1 MNRVLNEK
9 DYQRHIISY
18 LVSQNGY
25 IERKAAQ
32 YDKGLAMDREVLFHF
47 LEDTQVEAMAAL
59 RKIYGPQTEQTIL
72 STINMQ
78 MTSASSSQIE
88 TLKSGIEL
96 NGHHLTLLYGQP
108 ATRINPDL
116 WALYEKNIFSVMEEV
131 WINDKQRIDLVIF
144 VNGIAV
150 ISFEL
155 KCEMSGQDYRDAV
168 RQYSEDRDARN
179 RLFLFKAGT
188 IVNFAMDLNECWM
201 TTKLDGVNTRF
212 IPFNRGRGEGVNAGA
227 GNLLED
233 GVNDFPTHYVWD
245 DVLKKDSLIE
255 LITKFCFVQRKEETD
270 ETTGKKKIKESVIFP
285 RYHQRDAVHA
295 LLDDVFVNHTSK
307 NYLIQHS
314 AGSGKTNT
322 ITWLAHRLS
331 SQHDANDEII
341 YDNVLIVT
349 DKIVV
354 DRQLQNAVKSIDH
367 KTGLIRTIG
376 DRQTSEDLA
385 DALRGNTKI
394 IVTTIQKF
402 LYVNFFKL
410 VQDLEQKRFAVI
422 IDEAHSST
430 AGQDMGALSKVLGS
444 GNDSDIADADDAI
457 EAEVLR
463 HGRQPNVSIFAFTAT
478 PKHMTLKLFGQ
489 PSPSPEGEMKYRAF
503 HLYSMKQAIEEEYI
517 LDVLTNY
524 IEYKTY
530 YQLSKTIEDDPVLR
544 TDKAKRAI
552 ARFVDTAEEN
562 VGQRVNIIVEH
573 FRTTVLK
580 EVGPWAKA
588 MVITASREA
597 AVRYRQALED
607 YITRHGYT
615 DVKALVAFSGKVT
628 IEEENGEKKE
638 YTEAGMNGISED
650 RLVKE
655 FDKDLGSGGYNVLL
669 VANKY
674 QVGFDQP
681 KLCAMYVLKKLK
693 GVNAVQTLSRLN
705 RPCPPFDK
713 KVFVMDF
720 VNTCDDMEK
729 AFAPYYTTTLLSN
742 DVNVGQLRELE
753 NKIDGYCVLDDR
765 DIETVAQIIYNPEG
779 KRATAK
785 DDLRVTQCIRR
796 AINTLKKQY
805 DEERQKEFQK
815 SCRGFVRLYTFLSLA
830 SSFGDAELH
839 KKYIFIE
846 LLLKNLINGNNCG
859 VNLKDKINASNFVQQ
874 NQGDHGNKKGHAS
887 APDIRLSAVK
897 ITLTESEEE
906 KLSVIIEEI
915 NARAGKGMDADVLT
929 KALLQIKD
937 LLLKSEKLRASAKNN
952 TEQDFAFSFY
962 DDTDDALIEGLS
974 QNQEFFTM
982 LLNNDDVKRSVLG
995 IFLHDV
1001 YQQLREG
1008 E

>member
-9 DYQRHIISY
+9 DYQKYIIDF
-18 LVSQNGY
+18 LVKENNY

-32 YDKGLAMDREVLFHF
+32 YDKGFAMDTELLFRF
-47 LEDTQVEAMAAL
+47 LNDTQMEDMVAL
-59 RKIYGPQTEQTIL
+59 RKIYGAQTEQTIL
-72 STINMQ
+72 SAINSQ
-78 MTSASSSQIE
+78 MTSPTSSQIE
-88 TLKSGIEL
+88 TLKGGVEL
-96 NGHHLTLLYGQP
+96 NGRHLTLLYGRP
-108 ATRINPDL
+108 ASRINEDL
-116 WALYEKNIFSVMEEV
+116 WKLYDINIFSVMQEV

-168 RQYSEDRDARN
+168 RQYSEDRDSKN

-201 TTKLDGVNTRF
+201 TTKLESTNTRF
-212 IPFNRGRGEGVNAGA
+212 IPFNRGRGKGVNAGA
-227 GNLLED
+227 GNPLED
-233 GVNDFPTHYVWD
+233 GIDDYPVHYMWD
-245 DVLKKDSLIE
+245 DILTKDSLVE
-255 LITKFCFVQRKEETD
+255 LITKFCFVERKEEKD

-285 RYHQRDAVHA
+285 RYHQRDAVHEM
-295 LLDDVFVNHTSK
+295 LNDVCINHTDK

-314 AGSGKTNT
+314 AGSGKTKT
-322 ITWLAHRLS
+322 IIWLAHRLS
-331 SQHDANDEII
+331 SQHDANDKII
-341 YDNVLIVT
+341 FDNVLIVT

-354 DRQLQNAVKSIDH
+354 DRQLQNAVRSIDH

-385 DALRGNTKI
+385 EALRGNTRI

-402 LYVNFFKL
+402 LYVNFFQL
-410 VQDLEQKRFAVI
+410 VQGLTHKRYAVI

-430 AGQDMGALSKVLGS
+430 AGQDMSALSKVLGS
-444 GNDSDIADADDAI
+444 GNDDNIADADDAI

-478 PKHMTLKLFGQ
+478 PKHMTLKLFGD
-489 PSPSPEGEMKYRAF
+489 PVPNPDGEMKYRAF
-503 HLYSMKQAIEEEYI
+503 HLYSMKQAIEEGYI

-524 IEYKTY
+524 IQYKTY
-530 YQLSKTIEDDPVLR
+530 FKLSKTIEEDPLLR
-544 TDKAKRAI
+544 TDQAKRAI
-552 ARFVDTAEEN
+552 ARFVDTDMEN

-597 AVRYRQALED
+597 AVRYRQAMED
-607 YITRHGYT
+607 YINRHGYT
-615 DVKALVAFSGKVT
+615 NVKALVAFSGKVT
-628 IEEENGEKKE
+628 LEDENGEKRD
-638 YTEAGMNGISED
+638 YTEVGMNGISED

-655 FDKDLGSGGYNVLL
+655 FDKDIYNGGYNVLL

-681 KLCAMYVLKKLK
+681 KLCAMYVMKRLK

-713 KVFVMDF
+713 QVFVMDF

-729 AFAPYYTTTLLSN
+729 AFAPYYTTTILTN

-765 DIETVAQIIYNPEG
+765 DIETVAQIVYNPEG
-779 KRATAK
+779 RRATAK
-785 DDLRVTQCIRR
+785 DDLKVTQCIRR
-796 AINTLKKQY
+796 AINSLKHQY
-805 DEERQKEFQK
+805 DEERQKDFQK
-815 SCRGFVRLYTFLSLA
+815 SCRGFLRLYTFLSLA

-839 KKYIFIE
+839 KKYVFID
-846 LLLKNLINGNNCG
+846 LLLKNLITGNNGG
-859 VNLKDKINASNFVQQ
+859 VNIKDKINASNFVQQ

-887 APDIRLSAVK
+887 APDIRLSVVK
-897 ITLTESEEE
+897 IMLTESEEE
-906 KLSVIIEEI
+906 KLSVILEEI
-915 NARAGKGMDADVLT
+915 NARAGKGMDTNVVT

-937 LLLKSEKLRASAKNN
+937 LLLKSEKLKASAKNN
-952 TEQDFAFSFY
+952 TEHDFAFSFY
-962 DDTDDALIEGLS
+962 DDTDEALLEGLS
-974 QNQEFFTM
+974 QNQDFFTL
-982 LLNNDDVKRSVLG
+982 LLNNDDVKKSVLG

-1001 YQQLREG
+1001 YEQLRRE

>member
-9 DYQRHIISY
+9 DYQRHIIDF
-18 LVSQNGY
+18 LVNQNQY
-25 IERKAAQ
+25 VERKAAQ
-32 YDKGLAMDREVLFHF
+32 YDKGLAMDAELLFRF
-47 LEDTQVEAMAAL
+47 LEDTQPESMAAL
-59 RKIYGPQTEQTIL
+59 RKIYGAQTEKTVL
-72 STINMQ
+72 STLNMQ

-168 RQYSEDRDARN
+168 QQYSEDRDAKN
-179 RLFLFKAGT
+179 RLFMFKAGT

-227 GNLLED
+227 GNPLED
-233 GVNDFPTHYVWD
+233 GVDDFPTHYVWD

-463 HGRQPNVSIFAFTAT
+463 HGRQSNVSIFAFTAT
-478 PKHMTLKLFGQ
+478 PKHMTLKLFGE

-552 ARFVDTAEEN
+552 ARFVDIFHEN

-638 YTEAGMNGISED
+638 YTEAGMNEISED

-681 KLCAMYVLKKLK
+681 KLCAMYVLKKL
-693 GVNAVQTLSRLN
+693 
-705 RPCPPFDK
+705 
-713 KVFVMDF
+713 
-720 VNTCDDMEK
+720 
-729 AFAPYYTTTLLSN
+729 
-742 DVNVGQLRELE
+742 
-753 NKIDGYCVLDDR
+753 
-765 DIETVAQIIYNPEG
+765 
-779 KRATAK
+779 
-785 DDLRVTQCIRR
+785 
-796 AINTLKKQY
+796 
-805 DEERQKEFQK
+805 
-815 SCRGFVRLYTFLSLA
+815 
-830 SSFGDAELH
+830 
-839 KKYIFIE
+839 
-846 LLLKNLINGNNCG
+846 
-859 VNLKDKINASNFVQQ
+859 
-874 NQGDHGNKKGHAS
+874 
-887 APDIRLSAVK
+887 
-897 ITLTESEEE
+897 
-906 KLSVIIEEI
+906 
-915 NARAGKGMDADVLT
+915 
-929 KALLQIKD
+929 
-937 LLLKSEKLRASAKNN
+937 
-952 TEQDFAFSFY
+952 
-962 DDTDDALIEGLS
+962 
-974 QNQEFFTM
+974 
-982 LLNNDDVKRSVLG
+982 
-995 IFLHDV
+995 
-1001 YQQLREG
+1001 
-1008 E
+1008 